1 MEGFKE
7 FFTQIPKRESES
19 QVVFLYHNGASWNE
33 IQQET
38 GRSKGD
44 IQRIL
49 ERNNVQRNRLGSK
62 HELINYYKD
71 AGHTTSEIAK
81 TVGMTP
87 QGVNYIIRKN
97 RS

>member
-1 MEGFKE
+1 MKGFRE
-7 FFTQIPKRESES
+7 FFNQGPKKETEA
-19 QVVFLYHNGASWNE
+19 QVVFLYINGSSWNE

-38 GRSKGD
+38 GRSRGD

-49 ERNNVQRNRLGSK
+49 ERNHIHRNRLGAK
-62 HELINYYKD
+62 HGLINYYRD

-97 RS
+97 RQ